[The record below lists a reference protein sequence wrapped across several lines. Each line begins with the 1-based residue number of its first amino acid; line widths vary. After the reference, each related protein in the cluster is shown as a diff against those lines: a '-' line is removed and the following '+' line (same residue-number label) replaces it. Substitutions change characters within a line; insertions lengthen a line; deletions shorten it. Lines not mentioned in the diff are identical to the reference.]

1 MKKGTQIVEVV
12 INKDDDKVTAY
23 ASIKGGDKFIFPL
36 TRTQRS
42 IMKHYKQSTL
52 RDEVIKEFNNPNIL
66 PNELVVIRKQG
77 GTEMKYIV

>member
-42 IMKHYKQSTL
+42 IMKHYKQSTF

>member
-23 ASIKGGDKFIFPL
+23 ASIKGGDKFVFPL
-36 TRTQRS
+36 TRTQRG
-42 IMKHYKQSTL
+42 IMKHYKQSTF
-52 RDEVIKEFNNPNIL
+52 RDEVIKEFNNPNII
-66 PNELVVIRKQG
+66 PDELVVIRKQG